1 MALTALTQQ
10 TTLQVH
16 DTEGQV
22 YSVRIGVDEKTAQGT
37 LVITGSAAE
46 KTRQYELTQMQKSQD
61 GKTLG
66 FKASGATVTLTI
78 EGTYTPPRL
87 HLVARVFVP
96 VVDTTYTLSETE
108 QEGFI
113 AWINTLSLGV
123 LSKAISAKEHPTW
136 CSWCQIS
143 APGLPPAGGSAKR
156 AAPTQWRKAG
166 WRGKPRP
173 TLRASV
179 PRPAPLPPTSPPPA
193 GGRESLGTS
202 FLEIA

>member
-1 MALTALTQQ
+1 MAHTASTQQ

-96 VVDTTYTLSETE
+96 VVDTTYTLSKTE
-108 QEGFI
+108 QERFI

-123 LSKAISAKEHPTW
+123 LS
-136 CSWCQIS
+136 
-143 APGLPPAGGSAKR
+143 
-156 AAPTQWRKAG
+156 
-166 WRGKPRP
+166 
-173 TLRASV
+173 
-179 PRPAPLPPTSPPPA
+179 
-193 GGRESLGTS
+193 
-202 FLEIA
+202 